1 MEEGTTQWQMV
12 PIQVSC
18 GRGERGRVHSPSLF
32 PSRAPH
38 PLILPAGIFVDDI
51 IEAGAIDKY
60 FELFKPNGGGEG
72 GERAEEGGR
81 GERGGAGEQCEGGED
96 RVCVEWP
103 FNMYFEIMR
112 GGRGGRVRAGGEGRG
127 SQGQP

>member
-1 MEEGTTQWQMV
+1 M
-12 PIQVSC
+12 
-18 GRGERGRVHSPSLF
+18 
-32 PSRAPH
+32 
-38 PLILPAGIFVDDI
+38 DDI

-81 GERGGAGEQCEGGED
+81 GERGGAGEQCEGGGGL
-96 RVCVEWP
+96 VVYLCMEWP

-112 GGRGGRVRAGGEGRG
+112 GGRGGRVRVGGEGRG
-127 SQGQP
+127 CQGQP